1 VSFDKLDYC
10 ATLNNTRILEKCP
23 NFAFEH
29 GDITSPND
37 VKRCLRKHKIDTV
50 FHFAAQSRVDLS
62 FGNSYQ
68 FTNTNVYGTHILLE
82 RARAHGIKRFVHIST
97 GEVYGDRRTRM
108 T

>member
-1 VSFDKLDYC
+1 MVTLRLLMMLRGAYGSIKL
-10 ATLNNTRILEKCP
+10 
-23 NFAFEH
+23 
-29 GDITSPND
+29 
-37 VKRCLRKHKIDTV
+37 TV

-62 FGNSYQ
+62 FSNSYQ

-97 GEVYGDRRTRM
+97 GEVYRDRRTRM